1 MLQQGLQSWK
11 AGLWETYEE
20 GRKEKQAD
28 ERPNAGVKTD
38 FCSVLP
44 FSLCQVTPKLSLFVL
59 TSCEESPPLSSFLP
73 GYLPPPKMLRS
84 IFSEAELLHDLYQSP
99 SGLLLK
105 SYFPDDSP
113 LTTDEVKWSKGSQK
127 IKGAQKQK
135 DKLVASLFNTVCAS
149 QGRGAGNRS
158 QHPEITLTA
167 QHHHD

>member
-1 MLQQGLQSWK
+1 MILSQVYSCFLSEP
-11 AGLWETYEE
+11 L
-20 GRKEKQAD
+20 
-28 ERPNAGVKTD
+28 D
-38 FCSVLP
+38 FFLNSFYSVLP
-44 FSLCQVTPKLSLFVL
+44 HFFSFSAWLPPFDFSLCQVTPTLSLFVL

-84 IFSEAELLHDLYQSP
+84 IFSEVELLHDLNQSP

-113 LTTDEVKWSKGSQK
+113 STTDEVKWTKGSQK
-127 IKGAQKQK
+127 NKGAQKQK

-167 QHHHD
+167 QHRHD